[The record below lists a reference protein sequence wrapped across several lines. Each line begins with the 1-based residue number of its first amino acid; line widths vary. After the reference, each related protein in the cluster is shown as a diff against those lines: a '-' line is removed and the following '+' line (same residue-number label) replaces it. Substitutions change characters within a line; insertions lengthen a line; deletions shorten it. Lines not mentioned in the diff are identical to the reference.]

1 MGNVNCAFA
10 RNTYTQIMEN
20 SFIIETL
27 LSGRLNLQFSKSFG
41 ASKLFI
47 LTTCKY
53 YLYQKNYKVLIII
66 FNKNMYKIC
75 MEKV

>member
-47 LTTCKY
+47 LTTLVQTKK
-53 YLYQKNYKVLIII
+53 L
-66 FNKNMYKIC
+66 
-75 MEKV
+75 